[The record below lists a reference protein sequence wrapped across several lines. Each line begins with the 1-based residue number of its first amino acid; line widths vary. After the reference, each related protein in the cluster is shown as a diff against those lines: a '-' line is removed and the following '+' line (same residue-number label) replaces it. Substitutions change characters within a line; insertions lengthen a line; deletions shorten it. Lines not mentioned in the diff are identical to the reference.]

1 MIRRILVVGQGP
13 NDLGFLEGLRD
24 RLGCDAELV
33 DYSRDPSLRQ
43 RGSYTRRSDAR
54 LIWQR
59 FRNVDLIVRLTDG
72 DTYRPQEAC
81 RTEGQRWP
89 EEAKSLLIVGVC
101 DRDVEHWLCLDPGY
115 AGRVLGFDPGHLPAD
130 REARSGFIKNRIRR
144 VCPDGEYQSFV
155 AGIVKKAP
163 PESLK
168 RWLENGAFADFYE
181 QCRAAAQRHD
191 CPVTNLRD

>member
-13 NDLGFLEGLRD
+13 SDLGFLEGLRD

-33 DYSRDPSLRQ
+33 DYSSDPSLRQ

-72 DTYRPQEAC
+72 DTDRPQEAR

-89 EEAKSLLIVGVC
+89 EEAWPLLVVGVC
-101 DRDVEHWLCLDPGY
+101 DRDVEHWLCLDPDY
-115 AGRVLGFDPGHLPAD
+115 AGRVLGFDAHQLPGD
-130 REARSGFIKNRIRR
+130 REERSGFVKSRIRLT
-144 VCPDGEYQSFV
+144 CPDGDYRSFV
-155 AGIVKKAP
+155 RRIVRDAP
-163 PESLK
+163 PETLK
-168 RWLENGAFADFYE
+168 RWLANGAFADFYE
-181 QCRAAAQRHD
+181 QCRDAAQQHD
-191 CPVTNLRD
+191 CVVANLRD